1 MKIPWTATASTL
13 LCCVLV
19 SSSALN
25 ATSKTLWNAET
36 EQLIKKRIAHLQLP
50 FQVSYTSEIT
60 EDIRLYLV
68 NGKRQT
74 ERILGRA
81 EVFFPIFE
89 HNLVINGLPKELR
102 YLPII
107 ESELRP
113 YVKSPAGAAGLWQ
126 FVPATARHYG
136 IEINRVVDE
145 RLDPYR
151 STEAAVKLLKALY
164 AEYCDWSLVLAA
176 YNCGTIRVN
185 KAIRQAG
192 STEYHKIKKY
202 LPRETKDYQLRYVAA
217 SYVANYYAEH
227 GLQARRG
234 SLNFENL
241 RTLKVHEQLTFKE
254 ITEATGLDNSTI
266 KRLNPGYLKGI
277 LPTSKRGNYLVLPS
291 RQLIKVT
298 NYLRDAA
305 NKTAYQFIPSNSF
318 EKRYTVA
325 VGDHLGT
332 IAERFGCYDTEI
344 MAWNDLATTHLAPN
358 QEIFLFFK
366 PEVRRRAR
374 A

>member
-1 MKIPWTATASTL
+1 MKIPWTAVAFTAL
-13 LCCVLV
+13 AVVMV

-25 ATSKTLWNAET
+25 ATSKTLWNTET
-36 EQLIKKRIAHLQLP
+36 EQLIKKRVSHLQLP

-60 EDIRLYLV
+60 DEIRLYLI

-81 EVFFPIFE
+81 EIFFPIFE
-89 HNLVINGLPKELR
+89 HNLKINGLPKELK

-126 FVPATARHYG
+126 FVPATARKYD
-136 IEINRVVDE
+136 IKINRVVDE

-151 STEAAVKLLKALY
+151 STEGAVQLLKALY

-185 KAIRQAG
+185 KAIRLAG
-192 STEYHKIKKY
+192 STEYHKIKRF

-217 SYVANYYAEH
+217 SYVANYYSEH
-227 GLQARRG
+227 GLKANRG
-234 SLNFENL
+234 SLNFEDL
-241 RTLKVHEQLTFKE
+241 RTLKVTEQLTFKE
-254 ITEATGLDNSTI
+254 INETTGLDHSSI
-266 KRLNPGYLKGI
+266 RRLNPSYLQGM
-277 LPTSKRGNYLVLPS
+277 LPSSKRGNYLVLPAK
-291 RQLIKVT
+291 QLIKVT
-298 NYLRDAA
+298 AYLREAA
-305 NKTAYQFIPSNSF
+305 NKTAYQYTPKGSF
-318 EKRYTVA
+318 EKRYTVK
-325 VGDHLGT
+325 VGDHIGT
-332 IAERFGCYDTEI
+332 IAERFGCYGSEI
-344 MAWNDLATTHLAPN
+344 MVWNDLSSGPLAPN
-358 QEIFLFFK
+358 QEIFLYFK
-366 PEVRRRAR
+366 PKVRIKAR